1 MTDRIRDARFLGYGM
16 IVGLLLAAGVWAYTS
31 LKPSL
36 TSVISPPSKDLAK
49 VDKETLNCIPV
60 IVYKDN
66 AKDKLGL
73 PTAVVA
79 ASEQRVL
86 GATQVNPNERPT
98 TVSAV
103 LNTITGEPTFY
114 QRLDPLPWLAF
125 NRKYEVGVSY
135 IPLTNTNEGADK
147 LIELDGRIQFIQI
160 KALRAGLTG
169 ALDTDGGYKLGVR
182 AWASF

>member
-1 MTDRIRDARFLGYGM
+1 MRIRDFSLGIILGFL
-16 IVGLLLAAGVWAYTS
+16 IAAGVFAYKS

-36 TSVISPPSKDLAK
+36 PSLPSVPSKDLAN

-60 IVYKDN
+60 IVYKDR

-79 ASEQRVL
+79 ATEQRVL

-103 LNTITGEPTFY
+103 LNTGSGETTFY
-114 QRLDPLPWLAF
+114 RRLDPLPWLAF
-125 NRKYEVGVSY
+125 NRKYELGVSY
-135 IPLTNTNEGADK
+135 LPFNKDGIDQ
-147 LIELDGRIQFIQI
+147 LIELDGRIQLIQI

-169 ALDTDGGYKLGVR
+169 AIDTDGGYKLGVR

>member
-1 MTDRIRDARFLGYGM
+1 MNPIASHSIALILGGA
-16 IVGLLLAAGVWAYTS
+16 IVAGACAYSS
-31 LKPSL
+31 LKKSLPSL
-36 TSVISPPSKDLAK
+36 PSLPSKDLAK

-60 IVYKDN
+60 IVYKDK

-103 LNTITGEPTFY
+103 LNTTSGETVFY
-114 QRLDPLPWLAF
+114 QRLDPLPWFALETRRELGIAYGF
-125 NRKYEVGVSY
+125 KDDAG
-135 IPLTNTNEGADK
+135 GAVA
-147 LIELDGRIQFIQI
+147 RIFGKIDLVQI
-160 KALRAGLTG
+160 KMIRAGLLGNVDSDGDWYAG
-169 ALDTDGGYKLGVR
+169 AGVSLR
-182 AWASF
+182 W

>member
-1 MTDRIRDARFLGYGM
+1 MSIRDFGLG
-16 IVGLLLAAGVWAYTS
+16 IILGLLLAAGGFAYKS

-36 TSVISPPSKDLAK
+36 PSATAPPSDDLAGINN
-49 VDKETLNCIPV
+49 ETLNCIPV
-60 IVYKDN
+60 IVYKDK

-103 LNTITGEPTFY
+103 LNTTIGETTFY

-125 NRKYEVGVSY
+125 NRRYEVGVSY
-135 IPLTNTNEGADK
+135 LPFNSDSIDK

-160 KALRAGLTG
+160 KSLRAGLTG
-169 ALDTDGGYKLGVR
+169 AVDTDGGYKLGVR

>member
-16 IVGLLLAAGVWAYTS
+16 IVGLLLAACIWAYTS
-31 LKPSL
+31 MKPSL

-60 IVYKDN
+60 IVYKDK

-79 ASEQRVL
+79 ATEQRVL

-103 LNTITGEPTFY
+103 LNTASGETTF
-114 QRLDPLPWLAF
+114 
-125 NRKYEVGVSY
+125 
-135 IPLTNTNEGADK
+135 
-147 LIELDGRIQFIQI
+147 
-160 KALRAGLTG
+160 
-169 ALDTDGGYKLGVR
+169 
-182 AWASF
+182 

>member
-1 MTDRIRDARFLGYGM
+1 MNPIASHSIALVLGGA
-16 IVGLLLAAGVWAYTS
+16 IIAGACAYSS
-31 LKPSL
+31 LKKSIPSL
-36 TSVISPPSKDLAK
+36 PSAPSKDLAK

-60 IVYKDN
+60 IVYKER

-103 LNTITGEPTFY
+103 LNTTSGDTTFY
-114 QRLDPLPWLAF
+114 QRLDPLPWFALETRRELGIAYGF
-125 NRKYEVGVSY
+125 KDDAG
-135 IPLTNTNEGADK
+135 GAVA
-147 LIELDGRIQFIQI
+147 RIFGKIDLVQI
-160 KALRAGLTG
+160 KMIRAGLLGNVDSDGDWYAG
-169 ALDTDGGYKLGVR
+169 AGVSLR
-182 AWASF
+182 W

>member
-1 MTDRIRDARFLGYGM
+1 MNPIASHSIALILGGA
-16 IVGLLLAAGVWAYTS
+16 IVAGACAYSS
-31 LKPSL
+31 LKKSDPS
-36 TSVISPPSKDLAK
+36 SPSAPSKDLAK

-60 IVYKDN
+60 IVYKDK

-73 PTAVVA
+73 PTAVVV

-103 LNTITGEPTFY
+103 LNTVSGETVFY

-125 NRKYEVGVSY
+125 NRRYEVGVSY

-147 LIELDGRIQFIQI
+147 LLELDGRIQFIQI
-160 KALRAGLTG
+160 KSLRAGLTG

>member
-1 MTDRIRDARFLGYGM
+1 MNPIASHSIALVLGGA
-16 IVGLLLAAGVWAYTS
+16 IIAGACAYSS
-31 LKPSL
+31 LKKSIPSL
-36 TSVISPPSKDLAK
+36 PSAPSKDLAK

-60 IVYKDN
+60 IVYKER

-103 LNTITGEPTFY
+103 LNTTSGDTTFY
-114 QRLDPLPWLAF
+114 QRLDPLPWFALETRRELGLAYGF
-125 NRKYEVGVSY
+125 KKDDAG
-135 IPLTNTNEGADK
+135 GAVARLFGKVD
-147 LIELDGRIQFIQI
+147 LVQI
-160 KALRAGLTG
+160 KMIRAGLLGNVDSDGDWYAG
-169 ALDTDGGYKLGVR
+169 AGVSLR
-182 AWASF
+182 W